1 MFRYE
6 ESAVASTAAI
16 EVKPDDSRAYAN
28 KGFAYLKLHRY
39 REAAVEL
46 DAVSGIL
53 SGQISVSFVDRMVRQ
68 GPMVT
73 TVQMRNVFWRLH

>member
-1 MFRYE
+1 MNSRYE
-6 ESAVASTAAI
+6 ESSVASTAAI

-46 DAVSGIL
+46 DAVSRIGMIKMACVC
-53 SGQISVSFVDRMVRQ
+53 S
-68 GPMVT
+68 
-73 TVQMRNVFWRLH
+73 